1 MMEENSIIILKD
13 RDIISISGS
22 DSASFLQNVITND
35 INKLNESNSLYSALL
50 TPQGKYLYDF
60 FILKREKNYLID
72 CESETAENLL
82 SCFQKYKLNAN
93 IEFKNITLD
102 NSVAIITYKKFQQIQ
117 KNDVF
122 DIVFSDPRTN
132 LIGARIISKLEKL
145 NLAIK
150 KLGLKLTDQEQYFE
164 TAHALGLP
172 IKGLKN
178 LQNQIFALELNF
190 EEIGA
195 IRKALDKNNLK
206 KKGID
211 FKKGCYIG
219 QENTSRM
226 KVGNKLR
233 RRLFPLKTSN
243 ELKDG
248 SEIFFKNKIIGKV
261 MISKPKAFGLIKL
274 YDPNIESFLDEDL
287 KCNNSNINLVKP
299 YWFNQR

>member
-60 FILKREKNYLID
+60 FILKHEKNYLID

-93 IEFKNITLD
+93 IEFKNITSD

-117 KNDVF
+117 KNDIV

-132 LIGARIISKLEKL
+132 LMGARIISKLEKL

-172 IKGLKN
+172 IKGLKK

-190 EEIGA
+190 EEE
-195 IRKALDKNNLK
+195 
-206 KKGID
+206 KGID

-248 SEIFFKNKIIGKV
+248 SEIFFKNEVIGKV

-274 YDPNIESFLDEDL
+274 YDPKIESFLDEDL
-287 KCNNSNINLVKP
+287 KCNNSNVNLVKP
-299 YWFNQR
+299 YWFN

>member
-1 MMEENSIIILKD
+1 MEENSIIILKD
-13 RDIISISGS
+13 RDIISVSGS

-35 INKLNESNSLYSALL
+35 IDKLNESSSLYSALL

-60 FILKREKNYLID
+60 FILKQEKNYLID

-93 IEFKNITLD
+93 IEFKNITSD

-117 KNDVF
+117 KNDVV

-132 LIGARIISKLEKL
+132 LMGARIISKLEKL

-150 KLGLKLTDQEQYFE
+150 KLGLKLTDQKQYFE
-164 TAHALGLP
+164 IAHTLGLP
-172 IKGLKN
+172 IKGLKK

-190 EEIGA
+190 EED
-195 IRKALDKNNLK
+195 KA
-206 KKGID
+206 ID

-226 KVGNKLR
+226 KLGSKLR

-261 MISKPKAFGLIKL
+261 IISKPKAFGLIKL
-274 YDPNIESFLDEDL
+274 YDPGIESFLNENL
-287 KCNNSNINLVKP
+287 KCNSSNITLIKP
-299 YWFNQR
+299 YWFNQK

>member
-22 DSASFLQNVITND
+22 DSASFLQNIITND
-35 INKLNESNSLYSALL
+35 IDKLNESNSLYSALL
-50 TPQGKYLYDF
+50 TPQGKYLHDF
-60 FILKREKNYLID
+60 FILKHEKNYLID

-93 IEFKNITLD
+93 IEFKNITSD
-102 NSVAIITYKKFQQIQ
+102 NSVAIIAYKKFQQIQ
-117 KNDVF
+117 KNDIV

-132 LIGARIISKLEKL
+132 LMGARIISKLEKL

-150 KLGLKLTDQEQYFE
+150 KLGLKLTDEEQYFE

-172 IKGLKN
+172 IKGLKK

-190 EEIGA
+190 EEE
-195 IRKALDKNNLK
+195 
-206 KKGID
+206 KGID

-226 KVGNKLR
+226 KLGNKLR
-233 RRLFPLKTSN
+233 RRIFPLKTSD

-248 SEIFFKNKIIGKV
+248 SEIFFKNKVIGKV

-287 KCNNSNINLVKP
+287 KCNNSNVTLVKP
-299 YWFNQR
+299 YWFNQK

>member
-13 RDIISISGS
+13 RDIISVSGS
-22 DSASFLQNVITND
+22 DSTSFLQNVITND

-93 IEFKNITLD
+93 IEFKNITSD

-117 KNDVF
+117 KNDVV

-132 LIGARIISKLEKL
+132 LMGARIISKLEKL

-164 TAHALGLP
+164 TAHTLGLP
-172 IKGLKN
+172 IKGLKK
-178 LQNQIFALELNF
+178 LQNQIFILELNF
-190 EEIGA
+190 EEE
-195 IRKALDKNNLK
+195 
-206 KKGID
+206 KGVD

-219 QENTSRM
+219 QENTARM
-226 KVGNKLR
+226 KLGNKLR
-233 RRLFPLKTSN
+233 RRIFPLKTSN

-248 SEIFFKNKIIGKV
+248 SEIFFKNEVVGKV

-274 YDPNIESFLDEDL
+274 YDPNIETFLDEDL
-287 KCNNSNINLVKP
+287 KCNNSNVNLVKP
-299 YWFNQR
+299 YWFNQS

>member
-13 RDIISISGS
+13 RDIISVSGS

-50 TPQGKYLYDF
+50 TPQGKYLHDF
-60 FILKREKNYLID
+60 FILKHEKNYLID
-72 CESETAENLL
+72 CESETTENLL

-93 IEFKNITLD
+93 IEFKNITSD

-117 KNDVF
+117 KNDVV

-132 LIGARIISKLEKL
+132 LMGARIISKLEKL

-150 KLGLKLTDQEQYFE
+150 KLELKLTDEEQYFE
-164 TAHALGLP
+164 TAHTLGLP
-172 IKGLKN
+172 VKGLKK

-190 EEIGA
+190 EE
-195 IRKALDKNNLK
+195 
-206 KKGID
+206 KKGVD

-226 KVGNKLR
+226 KLGNKLR
-233 RRLFPLKTSN
+233 RRLFPLKTSD

-248 SEIFFKNKIIGKV
+248 SEIFFKNKVIGKV
-261 MISKPKAFGLIKL
+261 MISKPKTFGLIKL
-274 YDPNIESFLDEDL
+274 YDPNIETFLDEDL
-287 KCNNSNINLVKP
+287 KCNNSNVNLVKP
-299 YWFNQR
+299 YWFNQK

>member
-13 RDIISISGS
+13 RDIISVSGS

-60 FILKREKNYLID
+60 FILKHGKNYLID
-72 CESETAENLL
+72 CESETTENLL

-93 IEFKNITLD
+93 IEFKNITSD

-117 KNDVF
+117 KNDVV

-132 LIGARIISKLEKL
+132 LMGARIISKLEKL

-172 IKGLKN
+172 IKGLKK

-190 EEIGA
+190 EEE
-195 IRKALDKNNLK
+195 
-206 KKGID
+206 KGVD

-226 KVGNKLR
+226 KLGNKLR
-233 RRLFPLKTSN
+233 RRIFPLKTSD

-248 SEIFFKNKIIGKV
+248 SEIFFKNKVIGKV

-287 KCNNSNINLVKP
+287 KCNNSNVNLVKP
-299 YWFNQR
+299 YWFN

>member
-35 INKLNESNSLYSALL
+35 IDQLNELNSLYSALL
-50 TPQGKYLYDF
+50 TPQGKYLHDF
-60 FILKREKNYLID
+60 FVLKHEKNYLID
-72 CESETAENLL
+72 CESEATENLL

-93 IEFKNITLD
+93 IEFKNITSD

-117 KNDVF
+117 KNDIV

-132 LIGARIISKLEKL
+132 LMGARIISKLEKL

-164 TAHALGLP
+164 IAHALGLP
-172 IKGLKN
+172 IKGLKK

-190 EEIGA
+190 EEE
-195 IRKALDKNNLK
+195 
-206 KKGID
+206 KGID

-233 RRLFPLKTSN
+233 KRLFPLKTSN
-243 ELKDG
+243 ELKNG
-248 SEIFFKNKIIGKV
+248 SEIFFKNKVIGKV

-299 YWFNQR
+299 YWLNQR

>member
-13 RDIISISGS
+13 RDIISVSGS
-22 DSASFLQNVITND
+22 DSASFLQNLITND
-35 INKLNESNSLYSALL
+35 INKLNEASSLYSALL
-50 TPQGKYLYDF
+50 TPQGKYLHDF
-60 FILKREKNYLID
+60 FILKHGKNYLID
-72 CESETAENLL
+72 CESETTENLL

-93 IEFKNITLD
+93 ITFKNITSD
-102 NSVAIITYKKFQQIQ
+102 NSVAIITYKKFQQIK
-117 KNDVF
+117 KNNVV

-132 LIGARIISKLEKL
+132 LMGARIISKLEKL

-164 TAHALGLP
+164 TAHALGFP
-172 IKGLKN
+172 VKGLKK

-190 EEIGA
+190 EEE
-195 IRKALDKNNLK
+195 
-206 KKGID
+206 KGID

-226 KVGNKLR
+226 KLGNRLR
-233 RRLFPLKTSN
+233 RRLFPLKTAN

-248 SEIFFKNKIIGKV
+248 SEIFFKNKVIGKV

-274 YDPNIESFLDEDL
+274 YDPNIESFLEEDL
-287 KCNNSNINLVKP
+287 KSNNSNVTLVKP

>member
-13 RDIISISGS
+13 RDIISVSGS
-22 DSASFLQNVITND
+22 DSASFLQNIITND
-35 INKLNESNSLYSALL
+35 IDKLNESNSLYSALL
-50 TPQGKYLYDF
+50 TPQGKYLHDF
-60 FILKREKNYLID
+60 FILKHEKNYLID

-82 SCFQKYKLNAN
+82 SCFQKYTLNAN
-93 IEFKNITLD
+93 IEFKNITSD
-102 NSVAIITYKKFQQIQ
+102 NSVAIIAYKKFQQIQ
-117 KNDVF
+117 KNDIV
-122 DIVFSDPRTN
+122 DILFSDPRTN
-132 LIGARIISKLEKL
+132 LMGARIISKLEKL

-164 TAHALGLP
+164 IAHALGLP

-190 EEIGA
+190 EEE
-195 IRKALDKNNLK
+195 
-206 KKGID
+206 KGVD

-226 KVGNKLR
+226 KLGNKLR

-248 SEIFFKNKIIGKV
+248 SEIFFKNEVVGKV
-261 MISKPKAFGLIKL
+261 AISKPKAFGLIKL
-274 YDPNIESFLDEDL
+274 YDPNIESFLDKDL
-287 KCNNSNINLVKP
+287 KCNNSNVNLVRP
-299 YWFNQR
+299 YWFNQN

>member
-13 RDIISISGS
+13 RDIISVSGS

-60 FILKREKNYLID
+60 FILKHEKNYLID

-93 IEFKNITLD
+93 IEFKNITSD
-102 NSVAIITYKKFQQIQ
+102 NSVAIIAYKKFQQIQ
-117 KNDVF
+117 KNDIV

-132 LIGARIISKLEKL
+132 LMGARIISKLEKL
-145 NLAIK
+145 NLTIK

-164 TAHALGLP
+164 IAHTLGLP
-172 IKGLKN
+172 IKGLRN

-195 IRKALDKNNLK
+195 IRKVLDINN
-206 KKGID
+206 

-233 RRLFPLKTSN
+233 KRLFPLKTSN

-248 SEIFFKNKIIGKV
+248 SEIFFKNEVVGKV
-261 MISKPKAFGLIKL
+261 MISKPKTFGLIKL
-274 YDPNIESFLDEDL
+274 YDPNIETFLDKDL
-287 KCNNSNINLVKP
+287 KCNNSNVNLVKP
-299 YWFNQR
+299 YWLNQS

>member
-22 DSASFLQNVITND
+22 DSASFLQNIITND
-35 INKLNESNSLYSALL
+35 IDKLNESNSLYSALL
-50 TPQGKYLYDF
+50 TPQGKYLHDF
-60 FILKREKNYLID
+60 FILKHEKNYLID

-93 IEFKNITLD
+93 IEFKNITSD
-102 NSVAIITYKKFQQIQ
+102 NSVAIITYKKFQQIK
-117 KNDVF
+117 KNNVV

-132 LIGARIISKLEKL
+132 LMGARIISKLEKL

-150 KLGLKLTDQEQYFE
+150 KLGLKLTDEEQYFE

-172 IKGLKN
+172 IKGLKK

-190 EEIGA
+190 EEE
-195 IRKALDKNNLK
+195 
-206 KKGID
+206 KGVD

-226 KVGNKLR
+226 KLGNKLR
-233 RRLFPLKTSN
+233 RRIFPLKTSD

-248 SEIFFKNKIIGKV
+248 SEIFFKNKVIGKV

-274 YDPNIESFLDEDL
+274 YDPNIESFLEEDL
-287 KCNNSNINLVKP
+287 KSNNSNVTLVKP

>member
-22 DSASFLQNVITND
+22 DSASFLQNIITND
-35 INKLNESNSLYSALL
+35 IDKLNESNSLYSALL
-50 TPQGKYLYDF
+50 TPQGKYLHDF
-60 FILKREKNYLID
+60 FILKHEKNYLID
-72 CESETAENLL
+72 CESESAENLL

-93 IEFKNITLD
+93 IEFKNITSD

-117 KNDVF
+117 KNDVV

-132 LIGARIISKLEKL
+132 LMGARIISKLEKL

-164 TAHALGLP
+164 IAHALGLP
-172 IKGLKN
+172 IKGLKK

-190 EEIGA
+190 EE
-195 IRKALDKNNLK
+195 D
-206 KKGID
+206 KGID

-233 RRLFPLKTSN
+233 KRLFPLKTSN
-243 ELKDG
+243 ELKNG
-248 SEIFFKNKIIGKV
+248 SEIFFKNKVIGKV

-287 KCNNSNINLVKP
+287 KCNSSSVNLVRP
-299 YWFNQR
+299 YWFNQN

>member
-13 RDIISISGS
+13 RDIISVSGS
-22 DSASFLQNVITND
+22 DSASFLQNMITND
-35 INKLNESNSLYSALL
+35 INKLNGSGSLYSALL

-60 FILKREKNYLID
+60 FVLKHEKNYLID

-93 IEFKNITLD
+93 IEFKNITSD
-102 NSVAIITYKKFQQIQ
+102 NSVAIIAYKKFQQIE
-117 KNDVF
+117 KNGVV

-132 LIGARIISKLEKL
+132 LMGARIISKLEKL

-164 TAHALGLP
+164 MAHTLGLP
-172 IKGLKN
+172 IKGLKK

-190 EEIGA
+190 EEE
-195 IRKALDKNNLK
+195 
-206 KKGID
+206 KGID

-226 KVGNKLR
+226 KLGNRLR
-233 RRLFPLKTSN
+233 RRLLPIKTSN

-248 SEIFFKNKIIGKV
+248 SEIFFKNEVVGKV
-261 MISKPKAFGLIKL
+261 MISKPKTFGLIKL
-274 YDPNIESFLDEDL
+274 YDPNIETFLDEDL
-287 KCNNSNINLVKP
+287 KCHNSNINLVKP
-299 YWFNQR
+299 YWFN

>member
-13 RDIISISGS
+13 RDIISVSGS

-35 INKLNESNSLYSALL
+35 INKLNESGSLYSALL

-60 FILKREKNYLID
+60 FILKHGKNYLID

-93 IEFKNITLD
+93 IEFKNVTSD

-117 KNDVF
+117 KNDVV

-132 LIGARIISKLEKL
+132 LMGARIISKLEKL

-150 KLGLKLTDQEQYFE
+150 KLGLKLTDKEQYFE
-164 TAHALGLP
+164 IAHALGLP
-172 IKGLKN
+172 IKGLKK

-190 EEIGA
+190 EEE
-195 IRKALDKNNLK
+195 
-206 KKGID
+206 KGVD

-233 RRLFPLKTSN
+233 RRLFSLKTSN
-243 ELKDG
+243 DLKDG
-248 SEIFFKNKIIGKV
+248 SEIFFKNKVIGKV

-287 KCNNSNINLVKP
+287 KCNSSSVNLVRP
-299 YWFNQR
+299 YWFNQN

>member
-13 RDIISISGS
+13 RDIISVSGS

-35 INKLNESNSLYSALL
+35 INKLNESSALYSALL

-60 FILKREKNYLID
+60 FILKHGKNYLID
-72 CESETAENLL
+72 CESETTENLL
-82 SCFQKYKLNAN
+82 SCFQKYKLSAN
-93 IEFKNITLD
+93 IEFKNITSD

-117 KNDVF
+117 KNDVI

-132 LIGARIISKLEKL
+132 LMGARIISKLEKL

-172 IKGLKN
+172 VKGLKK

-190 EEIGA
+190 EEE
-195 IRKALDKNNLK
+195 
-206 KKGID
+206 KGID

-226 KVGNKLR
+226 KLGNKLR
-233 RRLFPLKTSN
+233 RRLLPLKTSD

-248 SEIFFKNKIIGKV
+248 SEIFFKNKVIGKV

-274 YDPNIESFLDEDL
+274 YDPNIESFLEEDL
-287 KCNNSNINLVKP
+287 KSNNSNVTLVKP

>member
-35 INKLNESNSLYSALL
+35 IDKLNESNSLYSALL
-50 TPQGKYLYDF
+50 TPQGKYLHDF
-60 FILKREKNYLID
+60 FILKHEKNYLID

-82 SCFQKYKLNAN
+82 SCLEKYKLNAN
-93 IEFKNITLD
+93 IEFKNITSD
-102 NSVAIITYKKFQQIQ
+102 NSVAIITYKKFQQIK
-117 KNDVF
+117 KNNVV

-132 LIGARIISKLEKL
+132 LMGARIISKLEKL

-164 TAHALGLP
+164 TAHALGFP
-172 IKGLKN
+172 VKGLKK

-190 EEIGA
+190 EEE
-195 IRKALDKNNLK
+195 
-206 KKGID
+206 KGVD

-226 KVGNKLR
+226 KLGNKLR
-233 RRLFPLKTSN
+233 RRLFPLKTSD

-248 SEIFFKNKIIGKV
+248 SEIFFKNKVIGKV

-287 KCNNSNINLVKP
+287 KCNSSSVNLVRP
-299 YWFNQR
+299 YWFNQN

>member
-13 RDIISISGS
+13 RDIISVSGS

-50 TPQGKYLYDF
+50 TPQGKYLHDF
-60 FILKREKNYLID
+60 FILKHEKNYLID

-82 SCFQKYKLNAN
+82 SCFQQYKLNAN
-93 IEFKNITLD
+93 IEFKNITSD

-117 KNDVF
+117 KNDVV

-164 TAHALGLP
+164 IAHALGLP

-190 EEIGA
+190 EEE
-195 IRKALDKNNLK
+195 
-206 KKGID
+206 KGVD

-226 KVGNKLR
+226 KLGNKLR

-248 SEIFFKNKIIGKV
+248 SEIFFKNEVIGKV

-274 YDPNIESFLDEDL
+274 YDPNIESFLDENL
-287 KCNNSNINLVKP
+287 KCNNSNVSLVKP
-299 YWFNQR
+299 YWFNQK

>member
-13 RDIISISGS
+13 RDIISVSGS
-22 DSASFLQNVITND
+22 DSTSFLQNVITND

-93 IEFKNITLD
+93 IEFKNITSD

-117 KNDVF
+117 KNDVV

-132 LIGARIISKLEKL
+132 LMGARIISKLEKL

-164 TAHALGLP
+164 IAHALGLP

-190 EEIGA
+190 EEE
-195 IRKALDKNNLK
+195 
-206 KKGID
+206 KGVD
-211 FKKGCYIG
+211 FNKGCYVG

-226 KVGNKLR
+226 KLGNKLR

-248 SEIFFKNKIIGKV
+248 SEIFFKNEVIGKV
-261 MISKPKAFGLIKL
+261 VISKPKAFGLIKL

-287 KCNNSNINLVKP
+287 KCNNSNINLLKP
-299 YWFNQR
+299 YWFNQK

>member
-22 DSASFLQNVITND
+22 DSASFLQNIITND
-35 INKLNESNSLYSALL
+35 IDKLNELNSLYSALL
-50 TPQGKYLYDF
+50 TPQGKYLHDF
-60 FILKREKNYLID
+60 FILKHEKNYLID

-82 SCFQKYKLNAN
+82 SCFQKYRLNAN
-93 IEFKNITLD
+93 IEFKNITSD

-117 KNDVF
+117 KNDVV

-132 LIGARIISKLEKL
+132 LMGARIISKLEKL

-150 KLGLKLTDQEQYFE
+150 KLGLKLTDEEQYFE

-172 IKGLKN
+172 IKGLKK

-190 EEIGA
+190 EEE
-195 IRKALDKNNLK
+195 
-206 KKGID
+206 KGID

-226 KVGNKLR
+226 KLGNKLR
-233 RRLFPLKTSN
+233 RRIFPLKTSD

-248 SEIFFKNKIIGKV
+248 SEIFFKNKVIGKV

-287 KCNNSNINLVKP
+287 KCNNSNVNLVKP
-299 YWFNQR
+299 YWFN

>member
-13 RDIISISGS
+13 RDIISVSGS

-50 TPQGKYLYDF
+50 TPQGKYLHDF
-60 FILKREKNYLID
+60 FILKHEKNYLID

-93 IEFKNITLD
+93 IEFKNITSD
-102 NSVAIITYKKFQQIQ
+102 NSVAIIAYKKFQQIQ
-117 KNDVF
+117 KNDVV

-132 LIGARIISKLEKL
+132 LMGARIISKLEKL

-190 EEIGA
+190 EEE
-195 IRKALDKNNLK
+195 
-206 KKGID
+206 KGVD

-226 KVGNKLR
+226 KLGNKLR

-248 SEIFFKNKIIGKV
+248 SEIFFKNEVIGKV

-287 KCNNSNINLVKP
+287 KCNNSNVNLVKP
-299 YWFNQR
+299 YWLNQK

>member
-13 RDIISISGS
+13 RDIISVSGS

-60 FILKREKNYLID
+60 FILKHGKNYLID

-93 IEFKNITLD
+93 IEFKNITSD

-117 KNDVF
+117 KNDVV

-132 LIGARIISKLEKL
+132 LMGARIISKLEKL

-164 TAHALGLP
+164 IAHALGLP
-172 IKGLKN
+172 IKGLKK

-190 EEIGA
+190 EEE
-195 IRKALDKNNLK
+195 
-206 KKGID
+206 KGVD
-211 FKKGCYIG
+211 FMKGCYIG

-226 KVGNKLR
+226 KLGNKLR
-233 RRLFPLKTSN
+233 RRLFPLKTSD

-248 SEIFFKNKIIGKV
+248 SEIFFKNEVVGKV

-287 KCNNSNINLVKP
+287 KCNNSNVNLVKP
-299 YWFNQR
+299 YWFNQS

>member
-1 MMEENSIIILKD
+1 MEENSIIILKD
-13 RDIISISGS
+13 RDIISVSGS

-35 INKLNESNSLYSALL
+35 VNKLNESNSLYSALL

-60 FILKREKNYLID
+60 FILKHEKNYLID

-82 SCFQKYKLNAN
+82 SCFQKYKLSAN
-93 IEFKNITLD
+93 IEFKNITSD
-102 NSVAIITYKKFQQIQ
+102 NSVAIITYEKFQQIQ
-117 KNDVF
+117 KNNAV

-132 LIGARIISKLEKL
+132 LMGARIISKLEKL

-150 KLGLKLTDQEQYFE
+150 KLGLKLIDQEQYFE

-172 IKGLKN
+172 TKGLNK

-190 EEIGA
+190 EEE
-195 IRKALDKNNLK
+195 
-206 KKGID
+206 KGID

-226 KVGNKLR
+226 KLGNKLR
-233 RRLFPLKTSN
+233 RRLFPLKTSD

-248 SEIFFKNKIIGKV
+248 SEIFFKNEIIGKV
-261 MISKPKAFGLIKL
+261 MISKPKAFGLIKI

-287 KCNNSNINLVKP
+287 KCNNSNINLIKP
-299 YWFNQR
+299 YWFN

>member
-13 RDIISISGS
+13 RDIISVSGS

-93 IEFKNITLD
+93 IEFKNITSD

-117 KNDVF
+117 KNNVV

-132 LIGARIISKLEKL
+132 LMGARIISKLEKL

-172 IKGLKN
+172 IKGLRN

-195 IRKALDKNNLK
+195 IRKASDKNN
-206 KKGID
+206 

-226 KVGNKLR
+226 KLGNKLR
-233 RRLFPLKTSN
+233 KRFFPLKTSN

-248 SEIFFKNKIIGKV
+248 SEIFFKNEVVGKV

-274 YDPNIESFLDEDL
+274 YDPNIETFLDEDL
-287 KCNNSNINLVKP
+287 KCNNSNVNLVKP
-299 YWFNQR
+299 YWFNQS

>member
-22 DSASFLQNVITND
+22 DSASFLQNMITND
-35 INKLNESNSLYSALL
+35 VNKLNESNSLYSALL

-60 FILKREKNYLID
+60 FILKHEKNYLID
-72 CESETAENLL
+72 CESETTENLL

-93 IEFKNITLD
+93 IEFKNITSD

-117 KNDVF
+117 KNDVV

-132 LIGARIISKLEKL
+132 LMGARIISKLEKL

-172 IKGLKN
+172 IKGLKK
-178 LQNQIFALELNF
+178 LQNQIFVLELNF
-190 EEIGA
+190 EEE
-195 IRKALDKNNLK
+195 
-206 KKGID
+206 KGVD

-226 KVGNKLR
+226 KIGNKLR
-233 RRLFPLKTSN
+233 RRLLPLKTSN

-248 SEIFFKNKIIGKV
+248 SEIFFKNTIIGKV
-261 MISKPKAFGLIKL
+261 IISKPKAFGLIKL

-287 KCNNSNINLVKP
+287 KCNNSNINLLKP
-299 YWFNQR
+299 YWFNQG

>member
-35 INKLNESNSLYSALL
+35 IDKLNELNSLYSALL
-50 TPQGKYLYDF
+50 TPQGKYLHDF
-60 FILKREKNYLID
+60 FILKHEKNYLID

-82 SCFQKYKLNAN
+82 SCLEKYKLNAN
-93 IEFKNITLD
+93 IEFKNITSD

-117 KNDVF
+117 KNDVV

-132 LIGARIISKLEKL
+132 LMGARIISKLEKL

-164 TAHALGLP
+164 TAHALGFP
-172 IKGLKN
+172 VKGLKK

-190 EEIGA
+190 EEE
-195 IRKALDKNNLK
+195 
-206 KKGID
+206 KGVD

-233 RRLFPLKTSN
+233 KRLFPLKTSN
-243 ELKDG
+243 ELKNG
-248 SEIFFKNKIIGKV
+248 SEIFFKNKVIGKV

-274 YDPNIESFLDEDL
+274 YDPNIESFLGEDL
-287 KCNNSNINLVKP
+287 KCNNSNVNLVKP
-299 YWFNQR
+299 YWFN

>member
-13 RDIISISGS
+13 RDIISVSGS

-35 INKLNESNSLYSALL
+35 IDKLNESSSLYSALL

-93 IEFKNITLD
+93 IEFKNITSD
-102 NSVAIITYKKFQQIQ
+102 NSVAIIAYKKFQQIQ
-117 KNDVF
+117 KNDIV

-132 LIGARIISKLEKL
+132 LMGARIISKLEKL

-150 KLGLKLTDQEQYFE
+150 KLELKLTDEEQYFE
-164 TAHALGLP
+164 TAHTLGLP
-172 IKGLKN
+172 VKGLKK

-195 IRKALDKNNLK
+195 IRKASDKNN
-206 KKGID
+206 

-226 KVGNKLR
+226 KLGNKLR
-233 RRLFPLKTSN
+233 KRFFPLKTSN

-248 SEIFFKNKIIGKV
+248 SEIFFKNEVVGKV

-274 YDPNIESFLDEDL
+274 YDPNIESFLNENL

-299 YWFNQR
+299 YWFNQS

>member
-22 DSASFLQNVITND
+22 DSASFLQNIITND
-35 INKLNESNSLYSALL
+35 IDKLNESNSLYSALL
-50 TPQGKYLYDF
+50 TPQGKYLHDF
-60 FILKREKNYLID
+60 FILKHEKNYLID

-93 IEFKNITLD
+93 IEFKNITSD

-117 KNDVF
+117 KNDIV

-132 LIGARIISKLEKL
+132 LMGARIISKLEKL

-150 KLGLKLTDQEQYFE
+150 KLGLKLTDKEQYFE
-164 TAHALGLP
+164 TAHVLGLP
-172 IKGLKN
+172 IKGLKK

-190 EEIGA
+190 EEE
-195 IRKALDKNNLK
+195 
-206 KKGID
+206 KGID

-243 ELKDG
+243 ELKNG
-248 SEIFFKNKIIGKV
+248 SEIFFKNKVIGKV

-287 KCNNSNINLVKP
+287 KCNNSNVNLVKP
-299 YWFNQR
+299 YWLNQR

>member
-13 RDIISISGS
+13 RDIISVSGS
-22 DSASFLQNVITND
+22 DSTSFLQNIITND
-35 INKLNESNSLYSALL
+35 INKLNESSSLYSALL

-60 FILKREKNYLID
+60 FILKHEKNYLID

-82 SCFQKYKLNAN
+82 SCFQKYKLSAN
-93 IEFKNITLD
+93 IEFKNITSD
-102 NSVAIITYKKFQQIQ
+102 NSVAIITYEKFQQIQ
-117 KNDVF
+117 KNNAV

-132 LIGARIISKLEKL
+132 LMGARIISKLEKL

-150 KLGLKLTDQEQYFE
+150 KLGLKLIDQEQYFE

-172 IKGLKN
+172 IKGLRN

-195 IRKALDKNNLK
+195 IRKASDKNN
-206 KKGID
+206 

-226 KVGNKLR
+226 KLGNKLR
-233 RRLFPLKTSN
+233 KRFFPLKTSN

-248 SEIFFKNKIIGKV
+248 SEIFFKNEVVGKV

-274 YDPNIESFLDEDL
+274 YDPNIETFLDEDL
-287 KCNNSNINLVKP
+287 KCNNSNVNLVKP
-299 YWFNQR
+299 YWFN

>member
-22 DSASFLQNVITND
+22 DSASFLQNMITND
-35 INKLNESNSLYSALL
+35 VNKLNESNSLYSALL

-60 FILKREKNYLID
+60 FILKHEKNYLID

-82 SCFQKYKLNAN
+82 SCFQKYKLSAN
-93 IEFKNITLD
+93 IEFKNITSD
-102 NSVAIITYKKFQQIQ
+102 NSVAIITYEKFQQIQ
-117 KNDVF
+117 KNNAV

-132 LIGARIISKLEKL
+132 LMGARIISKLEKL

-150 KLGLKLTDQEQYFE
+150 KLGLKLIDQEQYFE
-164 TAHALGLP
+164 TTHALGLP
-172 IKGLKN
+172 TKGLNK

-190 EEIGA
+190 EEE
-195 IRKALDKNNLK
+195 
-206 KKGID
+206 KGID

-226 KVGNKLR
+226 KLGNKLR
-233 RRLFPLKTSN
+233 RRLFPLKTSD

-248 SEIFFKNKIIGKV
+248 SEIFFKNEIIGKV
-261 MISKPKAFGLIKL
+261 MISKPKAFGLIKI

-287 KCNNSNINLVKP
+287 KCNNSNINLIKP
-299 YWFNQR
+299 YWFN

>member
-13 RDIISISGS
+13 RDIISVSGS

-35 INKLNESNSLYSALL
+35 INKLNESSALYSALL

-60 FILKREKNYLID
+60 FILKHGKNYLID
-72 CESETAENLL
+72 CESETTENLL
-82 SCFQKYKLNAN
+82 SCFQKYKLSAN
-93 IEFKNITLD
+93 IEFKNITSD

-117 KNDVF
+117 KNDVI

-132 LIGARIISKLEKL
+132 LMGARIISKLEKL

-172 IKGLKN
+172 IKGLKK
-178 LQNQIFALELNF
+178 LQNQIFPLELNF
-190 EEIGA
+190 EEE
-195 IRKALDKNNLK
+195 
-206 KKGID
+206 KGID

-233 RRLFPLKTSN
+233 KRLFPLKISN

-248 SEIFFKNKIIGKV
+248 SEIFFKNKVIGKV
-261 MISKPKAFGLIKL
+261 KIAKPKAFGLIKL

-287 KCNNSNINLVKP
+287 KCNNSNVNLGKP
-299 YWFNQR
+299 YWFN

>member
-13 RDIISISGS
+13 RDIISVSGS
-22 DSASFLQNVITND
+22 DSTSFLQNVITND
-35 INKLNESNSLYSALL
+35 INKLNESSSLYSALL

-60 FILKREKNYLID
+60 FILKHGKNYLID

-93 IEFKNITLD
+93 IEFKNITSD

-117 KNDVF
+117 KNDAI

-150 KLGLKLTDQEQYFE
+150 KLRLKLTDQEQYFE

-172 IKGLKN
+172 IKGLKK

-190 EEIGA
+190 EEE
-195 IRKALDKNNLK
+195 
-206 KKGID
+206 KGID

-226 KVGNKLR
+226 KLGNKLR

-248 SEIFFKNKIIGKV
+248 SEIFFKNEVVGKV

-287 KCNNSNINLVKP
+287 KCNNSNVNLVKP
-299 YWFNQR
+299 YWLNQS

>member
-13 RDIISISGS
+13 RDIISVSGS

-60 FILKREKNYLID
+60 FILKHEKNYLID

-93 IEFKNITLD
+93 IEFKNITSD

-117 KNDVF
+117 KNDVV

-132 LIGARIISKLEKL
+132 LMGARIISKLEKL

-172 IKGLKN
+172 IKGLEK

-195 IRKALDKNNLK
+195 IRKVLDKNN
-206 KKGID
+206 

-226 KVGNKLR
+226 KIGNKLR
-233 RRLFPLKTSN
+233 RRLLPLKTSN
-243 ELKDG
+243 KLKDG
-248 SEIFFKNKIIGKV
+248 SEIFFKNEVIGKV

-287 KCNNSNINLVKP
+287 KCNNSNVNLVKP
-299 YWFNQR
+299 YWFNQS